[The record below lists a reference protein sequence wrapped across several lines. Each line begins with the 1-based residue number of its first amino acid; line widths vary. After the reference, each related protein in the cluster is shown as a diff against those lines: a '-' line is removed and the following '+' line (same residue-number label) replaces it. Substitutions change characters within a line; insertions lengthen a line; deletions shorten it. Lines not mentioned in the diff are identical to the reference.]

1 MNFLVLVIT
10 SLLTLPSFAK
20 GPIRIR
26 NCKNALVARS
36 KETHKSPLTREQIL
50 RVVAAVRDSFKSLAS
65 DPEILDDVWREL
77 NARYPNIPST
87 GFCTL
92 ASNAVYHLLGGKSVG
107 LTPMQASYKD
117 PRIKGRASHW
127 WLKDADG
134 NIIDPTW
141 DQYTEL
147 DKEPPY
153 EKGVGRGFNTRVDVP
168 LKAAQKLID
177 HALRVLKEAGYNS
190 DGTEI

>member
-1 MNFLVLVIT
+1 MNCGLVCLVIV
-10 SLLTLPSFAK
+10 LALNANAA
-20 GPIRIR
+20 GPISIR
-26 NCKNALVARS
+26 NCKNALIEKN
-36 KETHKSPLTREQIL
+36 KETHQSTLSRDQIL
-50 RVVAAVRDSFKSLAS
+50 RVVSAARSSFKALAN
-65 DPEILDDVWREL
+65 DPEILDPIWREL
-77 NARYPNIPST
+77 NQKHPDIPST

-107 LTPMQASYKD
+107 LTPMQATYKD
-117 PRIKGRASHW
+117 PRIKGNASHW

-147 DKEPPY
+147 GKEPPY

-168 LKAAQKLID
+168 LKSAQKLID
-177 HALRVLKEAGYNS
+177 HAKKVLKEAGYKS
-190 DGTEI
+190 DGS

>member
-1 MNFLVLVIT
+1 MRYWIT
-10 SLLTLPSFAK
+10 CLGLLLALPGFTA
-20 GPIRIR
+20 GPISIR
-26 NCKNALVARS
+26 NCKNALIERS
-36 KETHKSPLTREQIL
+36 RDSHQSPLSRDQIL
-50 RVVAAVRDSFKSLAS
+50 KVVSAVRSSFKHLSQ
-65 DPEILDDVWREL
+65 DPEILDPVWREL
-77 NARYPNIPST
+77 NSQTPEIPST

-107 LTPMQASYKD
+107 LTPMQATYKD
-117 PRIKGRASHW
+117 PRIKGNASHW

-147 DKEPPY
+147 GKAPPY
-153 EKGVGRGFNTRVDVP
+153 EKGRGRGFNTRVDVP

-177 HALRVLKEAGYNS
+177 HAKKVLNDSGFQPN
-190 DGTEI
+190 GLP